1 MSMVEINNLT
11 RSYYTSRVVFVKA
24 LQGIS
29 LSIEQGELVAI
40 TGTSGSGKSTLLH
53 ILGGIDTNYE
63 GEYRLDG
70 QDIRQFSRRKLAQ
83 FRNQRVG
90 IVLQNFGLIPE
101 MSVYDNIALPLY
113 LGDQHMKKKE
123 LYVRIQSLLQQVQLE
138 EKLYTKAKLLSGGQK
153 QRIAIARALMNDP
166 QLILADEPTGALDQ
180 KTSSEIM
187 NVFEGLH
194 EAGHTVVIIT
204 HDLQIAMRCKRR
216 ICLED
221 GRVVEDIRTP

>member
-221 GRVVEDIRTP
+221 GRVVEDIRTL